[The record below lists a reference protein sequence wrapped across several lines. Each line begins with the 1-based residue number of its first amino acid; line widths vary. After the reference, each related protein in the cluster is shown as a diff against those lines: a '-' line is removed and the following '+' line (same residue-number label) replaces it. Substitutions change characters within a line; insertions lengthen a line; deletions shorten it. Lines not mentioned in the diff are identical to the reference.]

1 MPLQQMSLEEEV
13 GIIVND
19 IFDGDSEMQ
28 ESCVRE
34 LAEFLGMEYD
44 EMTETQIQEMILD
57 NEDDLYSIDASR
69 RTIN

>member
-44 EMTETQIQEMILD
+44 EMTETQIQEMIFD
-57 NEDDLYSIDASR
+57 NEDELYSIDASR